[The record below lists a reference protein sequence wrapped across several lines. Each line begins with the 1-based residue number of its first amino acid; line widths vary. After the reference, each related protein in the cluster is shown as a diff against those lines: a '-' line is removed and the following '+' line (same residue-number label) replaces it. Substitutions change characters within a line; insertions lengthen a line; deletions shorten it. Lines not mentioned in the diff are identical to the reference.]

1 MKCMSYI
8 ENTTDVFPQIT
19 KIDYNRI
26 HVICDIDNVLNNL
39 TEAVVNRINYD
50 FNTNH
55 NFKNMTNYAF
65 WECINIKKDSMYF
78 LYFRNPLLWKTVD
91 VLNID
96 MSSVEFIDILNGICN
111 LSFVSACTVDIGMY
125 KSEFMHKNFP
135 QIPEESINYM
145 HDKTII
151 TCDILID
158 DYFGN
163 FNGDNYKKGILL
175 THPWNEHIDI
185 SSKPNVVRVSTFSEI
200 IEIVK
205 EYSRIKNKTKLD
217 YILL

>member
-1 MKCMSYI
+1 MMNDKHI
-8 ENTTDVFPQIT
+8 ENMT
-19 KIDYNRI
+19 KENNNKKP

-39 TEAVVNRINYD
+39 TEAVVNRCNYD
-50 FNTNH
+50 FNTDYS
-55 NFKNMTNYAF
+55 FESMCDYAF

-125 KSEFMHKNFP
+125 RSEFMHKNFP

-175 THPWNEHIDI
+175 TQPWNERIDI
-185 SSKPNVVRVSTFSEI
+185 SSKPNVVRVSTFAEI